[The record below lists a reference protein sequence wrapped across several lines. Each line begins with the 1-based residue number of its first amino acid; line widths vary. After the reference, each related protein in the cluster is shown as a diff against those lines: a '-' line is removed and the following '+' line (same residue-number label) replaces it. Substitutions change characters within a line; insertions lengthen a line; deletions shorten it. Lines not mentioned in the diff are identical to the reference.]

1 MSDTS
6 INKILDFLKNITEE
20 SNKLSPMPIYN
31 YTVKIGGEKND
42 QVYETIR
49 SVYEKL
55 YGI

>member
-31 YTVKIGGEKND
+31 YTVKIGGEKDD
-42 QVYETIR
+42 QVYEKIR